1 MYRVLI
7 SRSPSRPRDLTSLP
21 GPVVGMSPSGRG
33 GRRRDVTPRPEATN
47 ERPLQRAR
55 HFSADD
61 AADMAKAMAH
71 AMQRGGDSEMTE
83 IAAALKEYVS
93 EMVMTAVR
101 SAADSL
107 KASIAT
113 DVAEA
118 VKEEF
123 EAENVRRPPAAD
135 VHRTADLVIAA
146 IKLHLTSGTSSAPSG
161 APFEQR
167 PLDDVRVAVG
177 RAISM
182 PHIRRAHVLAV
193 RSRVLGLAG
202 DPEAKGDCL
211 TPFCP
216 TASKTAGTTSFVV
229 KNFNRV
235 VMALYNKLL
244 VDMAASNNQ
253 PAVFHGKG
261 RVNPSRLDR
270 IDLVAVSIVRQALN
284 DVRSLAREMMYTHI
298 GYPFMSRNPTVSL
311 RMAFPDEFAVP
322 RAAEAA
328 NSKYFRATTD
338 LFASVS
344 GVLAQAGEQEL
355 STAEEGDEQPSTYPQ
370 HAPAGQRKVSRS
382 FCLFQLADEMLVALV
397 RHAHDFEADVIMA
410 VAECFRSIVVAGRV
424 AWCSA
429 VDIETASEAAKGPC
443 CWGLLIP
450 RAGKRAQIDIVI
462 QKLAGGELDSS
473 SQYMGSGP
481 EVPVDAVLDV
491 EGDDDVDDL

>member
-1 MYRVLI
+1 
-7 SRSPSRPRDLTSLP
+7 
-21 GPVVGMSPSGRG
+21 
-33 GRRRDVTPRPEATN
+33 
-47 ERPLQRAR
+47 LQRTR

-71 AMQRGGDSEMTE
+71 AMQRDGDPDMTE

-93 EMVMTAVR
+93 EMVMTAVT

-107 KASIAT
+107 KASIAKE
-113 DVAEA
+113 VAEA
-118 VKEEF
+118 VKEES
-123 EAENVRRPPAAD
+123 EAENVRRPSAAD
-135 VHRTADLVIAA
+135 EHRTADLVIAA

-182 PHIRRAHVLAV
+182 PQIRRAHVLAV

-202 DPEAKGDCL
+202 DLEAKGDCL

-253 PAVFHGKG
+253 PAVFQGKG

-270 IDLVAVSIVRQALN
+270 IDLVALSIVRQALN
-284 DVRSLAREMMYTHI
+284 DGRSLAREMMYTHI
-298 GYPFMSRNPTVSL
+298 GYPFMSRNPMVSL
-311 RMAFPDEFAVP
+311 RMALPDEFAVP

-328 NSKYFRATTD
+328 NSKEFRATTD

-355 STAEEGDEQPSTYPQ
+355 GTAEECGGNPLTGVTRP
-370 HAPAGQRKVSRS
+370 PGMSR
-382 FCLFQLADEMLVALV
+382 
-397 RHAHDFEADVIMA
+397 
-410 VAECFRSIVVAGRV
+410 GRV
-424 AWCSA
+424 VNSHA
-429 VDIETASEAAKGPC
+429 TP
-443 CWGLLIP
+443 P
-450 RAGKRAQIDIVI
+450 
-462 QKLAGGELDSS
+462 
-473 SQYMGSGP
+473 
-481 EVPVDAVLDV
+481 
-491 EGDDDVDDL
+491 